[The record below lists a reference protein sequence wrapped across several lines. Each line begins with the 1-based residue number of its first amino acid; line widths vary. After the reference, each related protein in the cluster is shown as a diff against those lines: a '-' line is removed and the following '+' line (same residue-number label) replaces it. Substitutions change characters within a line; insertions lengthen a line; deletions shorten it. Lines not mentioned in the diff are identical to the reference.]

1 MHETTAIRTPLSV
14 RLTDDAQHL
23 LSDLATSL
31 GVSKSAVIEMAIRE
45 KARREYE
52 SDAWGYSPE
61 VRAHIERARQSPDVP
76 GVTDEDL
83 QAIATAD
90 DPEAAARQ
98 LIAQRLHG

>member
-1 MHETTAIRTPLSV
+1 MHETTATRTPLSV
-14 RLTDDAQHL
+14 RLTDNAQHL
-23 LSDLATSL
+23 LSDLAMSL

-61 VRAHIERARQSPDVP
+61 MRARIARAQQSHDVP
-76 GVTDEDL
+76 GVTEEDL
-83 QAIATAD
+83 QAIAASD

-98 LIAQRLHG
+98 LIAQRLNG

>member
-1 MHETTAIRTPLSV
+1 MHETTAARTPVSV

-45 KARREYE
+45 KARREYDN
-52 SDAWGYSPE
+52 DAWAYTPE
-61 VRAHIERARQSPDVP
+61 MRARIERARQSRDVP
-76 GVTDEDL
+76 GVTEEDL
-83 QAIATAD
+83 QAIAASD
-90 DPEAAARQ
+90 DPEAAARG